1 VTSKHVTTQLPFE
14 PELGTRKYTI
24 ERYTYADII
33 ARHGLGKADKQW
45 VYGKELATAK
55 NIESELKKLKQKQR
69 QRLNKLKLKAQA
81 KKGNAQ

>member
-1 VTSKHVTTQLPFE
+1 MVISKHVTTQLPFE

-45 VYGKELATAK
+45 VYGKEPATAK
-55 NIESELKKLKQKQR
+55 NVESELQKLKQK
-69 QRLNKLKLKAQA
+69 
-81 KKGNAQ
+81 